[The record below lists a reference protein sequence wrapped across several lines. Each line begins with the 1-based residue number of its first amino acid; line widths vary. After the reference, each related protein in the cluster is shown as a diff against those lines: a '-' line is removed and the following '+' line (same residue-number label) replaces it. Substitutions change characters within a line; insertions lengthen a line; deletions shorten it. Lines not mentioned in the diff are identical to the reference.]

1 MTESVLQLMEGG
13 RIPLKTVPPVH
24 EVELVQLLGMG
35 GFGSAWKVVD
45 TATRKPYVLKVIQ
58 GIKPGSVM
66 ARRVRQEADVRVPS
80 QFIVPVIGLE
90 EWNPATFLILF
101 EYFEA
106 RSLDKVLDAGLL
118 SGAEKKHIFFQ
129 MLQGVADAHCNNII
143 HRDIKPANIL
153 ISASNEVK
161 IIDFGISKFK
171 GAGLTLSGEI
181 MGSIRYMA
189 PEIIIRGARVAD
201 ARCDI
206 YSLGHVLY
214 ELAMGQHFWI
224 RKGWKDLDD
233 WLTYLSQMPKPQ
245 DAIELSDF
253 SCDFLEGSLP
263 VLARM
268 VKIDVAQRYDS
279 INEILA
285 AFGQTPTLPTMP
297 ADLHLRSPLLIV
309 ESGEMRGA
317 RTVLGLEDGQTRV
330 FGRSSLAGG
339 DASISREHFEF
350 RRVDDRYYIR
360 DLNSKNGTMV
370 RGLDVT
376 AENPI
381 EVRHTDRVK
390 AGDIFLRFVFYP
402 RSSC

>member
-1 MTESVLQLMEGG
+1 MAESVLQLMENG
-13 RIPLKTVPPVH
+13 RISLKNVPPVH
-24 EVELVQLLGMG
+24 EVELLQLLGMG
-35 GFGSAWKVVD
+35 GFGSAWKVAD
-45 TATRKPYVLKVIQ
+45 TATKKLYVLKVIQ

-66 ARRVRQEADVRVPS
+66 AQRVRQEADVRVPS
-80 QFIVPVIGLE
+80 KFIVPVIGLE
-90 EWNPATFLILF
+90 EWNPTTFLILF
-101 EYFEA
+101 EYFEG
-106 RSLDKVLDAGLL
+106 RSLDKVLEAGLL
-118 SGAEKKHIFFQ
+118 NGDEKKKIFLQ
-129 MLQGVADAHCNNII
+129 ILQGVADAHCNNII

-171 GAGLTLSGEI
+171 GAGITLSGEI
-181 MGSIRYMA
+181 IGTIRYMA

-214 ELAMGQHFWI
+214 ELAMGQHFWT

-233 WLTYLSQMPKPQ
+233 WLTYLTQTPRPQ
-245 DAIELSDF
+245 EAIELGDF
-253 SCDFLEGSLP
+253 HCEFLEGSLP
-263 VLARM
+263 VLTRM
-268 VKIDVAQRYDS
+268 VKIDAVQRYDS
-279 INEILA
+279 INEILST
-285 AFGQTPTLPTMP
+285 FGHTPELPPMP
-297 ADLHLRSPLLIV
+297 ADLHLRNPLLIV

-317 RTVLGLEDGQTRV
+317 RTVLGLEEGQTRV

-339 DASISREHFEF
+339 DSSISREHFEF
-350 RRVDDRYYIR
+350 RRAGDHYYIR

-376 AENPI
+376 SENPL

-390 AGDIFLRFVFYP
+390 VGDIFLRFVFYP
-402 RSSC
+402 R

>member
-1 MTESVLQLMEGG
+1 MEGSVLQLMEGG
-13 RIPLKTVPPVH
+13 RIPLTKVPPIR
-24 EVELVQLLGMG
+24 EVELLQLLGMG
-35 GFGSAWKVVD
+35 GFGSVWKVAD
-45 TATRKPYVLKVIQ
+45 TATKKLYVLKVIQ
-58 GIKPGSVM
+58 GVKPGSVM
-66 ARRVRQEADVRVPS
+66 AQRVRQEAEVRVPS
-80 QFIVPVIGLE
+80 KFIVPVIGLE
-90 EWNPATFLILF
+90 EWNPSTFLILF
-101 EYFEA
+101 AYVEA
-106 RSLDKVLDAGLL
+106 RSLDKVLEDGLL
-118 SGAEKKHIFFQ
+118 SGAEKRQIFFQ
-129 MLQGVADAHCNNII
+129 ILQGVADAHCNNII

-171 GAGLTLSGEI
+171 GAGITLSGDI
-181 MGSIRYMA
+181 IGTIRYMA

-214 ELAMGQHFWI
+214 ELAMGQHFWA

-233 WLTYLSQMPKPQ
+233 WLTYVTQMPRPQ
-245 DAIELSDF
+245 EAIELGDF
-253 SCDFLEGSLP
+253 HCDFLEGSLP

-268 VKIDVAQRYDS
+268 VKIEATERYDS

-285 AFGQTPTLPTMP
+285 TLGQTPMLLTMP
-297 ADLHLRSPLLIV
+297 DDLHLRSPLLIV

-317 RTVLGLEDGQTRV
+317 RTVLGLEDGQTLV
-330 FGRSSLAGG
+330 FGRSSLAGN

-350 RRVDDRYYIR
+350 RRSGDRYYIR
-360 DLNSKNGTMV
+360 DLDSKHGTMV

-376 AENPI
+376 SQNPL

-390 AGDIFLRFVFYP
+390 VGDMFLRFVFYP
-402 RSSC
+402 RSC

>member
-1 MTESVLQLMEGG
+1 MAESVLQLMESG
-13 RIPLKTVPPVH
+13 RIPLKNIPPVH
-24 EVELVQLLGMG
+24 EVELLQLLGMG
-35 GFGSAWKVVD
+35 GFGSAWKVAD
-45 TATRKPYVLKVIQ
+45 TATKKLYVLKVIQ

-66 ARRVRQEADVRVPS
+66 AQRVQQEAGVRVPS
-80 QFIVPVIGLE
+80 KFIVPVIGLE
-90 EWNPATFLILF
+90 EWNPTTFLILF
-101 EYFEA
+101 DYFEG
-106 RSLDKVLDAGLL
+106 RSLDKILEGGLAL
-118 SGAEKKHIFFQ
+118 SGDEKKQVFLQI
-129 MLQGVADAHCNNII
+129 LQGVADAHCNNII

-153 ISASNEVK
+153 ISTSNEVK

-171 GAGLTLSGEI
+171 GAGITLSGEI
-181 MGSIRYMA
+181 IGTIRYMA

-214 ELAMGQHFWI
+214 ELAMGQHFWT

-233 WLTYLSQMPKPQ
+233 WLTYLTQTPRPQ
-245 DAIELSDF
+245 EAIELGDF
-253 SCDFLEGSLP
+253 HCDFLEGCLP

-268 VKIDVAQRYDS
+268 VKIDAVQRYDS
-279 INEILA
+279 VNEILST
-285 AFGQTPTLPTMP
+285 FGHTPEPPPMP

-339 DASISREHFEF
+339 DSSISREHFEF
-350 RRVDDRYYIR
+350 RRAGDHYYIR

-376 AENPI
+376 SENPL
-381 EVRHTDRVK
+381 EMRHTDRVK
-390 AGDIFLRFVFYP
+390 VGDIFLRFVFYP
-402 RSSC
+402 R